1 MQKLGA
7 SKSPSGTQQKERRKH
22 LRGCW
27 LSFSS
32 ASFCRLFPAFVARK
46 VLDGIFC
53 PSICVCVCVCVSLP
67 ASMCLC
73 SWGGGG
79 LSTPT
84 PLLTSPPPRDGDVET
99 SEKQGAAKLFYANLL
114 CSFFLF
120 ATLIFV
126 YFRLRTTPA
135 EREKKENGGGKSS
148 GNRNPR
154 ERENGGTSK
163 QLQVEGKFLD
173 MENFLGMCFSR
184 FSLPFPFASVH
195 FKMRHFLVCWP
206 GPMKSLLPSS
216 SVLPS
221 GSFMNFLQSGQV
233 FSPSSNVLWVFHFPF
248 LLDFFFV
255 FPPFACRK
263 MSILL

>member
-1 MQKLGA
+1 M
-7 SKSPSGTQQKERRKH
+7 
-22 LRGCW
+22 
-27 LSFSS
+27 
-32 ASFCRLFPAFVARK
+32 
-46 VLDGIFC
+46 
-53 PSICVCVCVCVSLP
+53 
-67 ASMCLC
+67 
-73 SWGGGG
+73 
-79 LSTPT
+79 
-84 PLLTSPPPRDGDVET
+84 LTEFF
-99 SEKQGAAKLFYANLL
+99 L
-114 CSFFLF
+114 SFFLPAVSGFCCTKSARRNLLSQYLCLCVCMCEF
-120 ATLIFV
+120 ACFHVLVFVGRGWVKYANPSTQPPPPATEMLKLPKNKAPLNFFMLTYFVVSSYLQLWFLFIFACE
-126 YFRLRTTPA
+126 PPPQS
-135 EREKKENGGGKSS
+135 EKKKENGGGKSS